1 LASVENYIQL
11 AERPNTRR
19 SYAAAVRH
27 FEVEWRGLLP
37 ATPDAIAEY
46 LATYATTQAIS
57 TLKARLA
64 GLARWH
70 LDHGFQDPTKSPVV
84 RRVLKGIR
92 TAHNS
97 TPRQARPIEFELL
110 ERVSDWIEADL
121 KQLSSDHEGDRTQ
134 RLRRTRDQAML
145 LLGFWRGFR
154 SDELT
159 RLQFEYVQVEPGVR
173 LTCFIPRSKT
183 DRQSLG
189 QEFESPALSKLC
201 PVSAFI
207 RWQEVSGLTS
217 GPVFRAIDRWGHLSD
232 QSLAPTTIVPWLRKL
247 FAAAG
252 VNEAAAY
259 SSHSLRRGFANW
271 ARSSGWDLK
280 ELMQYVGWRDV
291 NSALRY
297 LENDREKLAARFER
311 GLGTDRSR
319 RVPPALQPPTSTA
332 SRSGRTRPGA
342 NVVQLPIRRN
352 VK

>member
-57 TLKARLA
+57 TLKTRLA

-70 LDHGFQDPTKSPVV
+70 LDHGFQDPTKAPVV

-92 TAHNS
+92 TAHNAA
-97 TPRQARPIEFELL
+97 PRQARPIEFELL
-110 ERVSDWIEADL
+110 QHVSKWIEAEL
-121 KQLSSDHEGDRTQ
+121 LQLTDDDDDRIW

-159 RLQFEYVQVEPGVR
+159 SLRFEHVQVEPGVR
-173 LTCFIPRSKT
+173 LTCFVPRSKA
-183 DRQSLG
+183 DMQSVG
-189 QEFESPALSKLC
+189 QQFECPALSKLC

-207 RWQEVSGLTS
+207 RWQAESGLSS
-217 GPVFRAIDRWGHLSD
+217 GPVFRPIDRWGHLSD
-232 QSLAPTTIVPWLRKL
+232 RGLASTTIVPWLRQL
-247 FAAAG
+247 FTQAG
-252 VNEAAAY
+252 VDQAAAY

-280 ELMQYVGWRDV
+280 ELMNYVGWRDV

-297 LENDREKLAARFER
+297 LRTDRDTLAARFER
-311 GLGTDRSR
+311 GLEADSARD
-319 RVPPALQPPTSTA
+319 VPPTPQITKSATVSSNRRKQTT
-332 SRSGRTRPGA
+332 
-342 NVVQLPIRRN
+342 NVIPLPLRRN
-352 VK
+352 SK